1 MENLHIYK
9 VSDHYIRYL
18 HSRDHKVQYN
28 KNARRPYVGVVFK
41 FGGFNYFI
49 PMESPKENHAKIK
62 PGKHILKLK
71 NGRYGL
77 LGFNNMIPVHKDA
90 LIDFDISAEED
101 EKYKRLLQH
110 QVETCNRM
118 KADII
123 NHAQMTY
130 FDVVSSKN
138 KFLTGISC
146 DFKKLEKACKEYN
159 INFAVGK
166 GKTK

>member
-41 FGGFNYFI
+41 FGGFNYFV

-71 NGRYGL
+71 KWEIR
-77 LGFNNMIPVHKDA
+77 FA
-90 LIDFDISAEED
+90 
-101 EKYKRLLQH
+101 
-110 QVETCNRM
+110 
-118 KADII
+118 
-123 NHAQMTY
+123 
-130 FDVVSSKN
+130 
-138 KFLTGISC
+138 GIQ
-146 DFKKLEKACKEYN
+146 
-159 INFAVGK
+159 
-166 GKTK
+166 